1 MSAFCDVALVLGLTF
16 GGVCAEPVVNEPPTL
31 PADDPSVWALPA
43 PPPPVPAA
51 PAPAMPP
58 IIIREAVPV
67 PEPAPAPEAE
77 PLPEPE
83 PEPVPEPPAP
93 DPYRAAL
100 EAAWQRPVAQPASW
114 GAPAWQTASL
124 AMDGTGN
131 SLPSMAVPAA
141 INPLDLPVDDDDK
154 ADYEGPRR
162 TSTLP
167 VDNSRIITADRY
179 ITVIL
184 ETGINSQVGG
194 DETGTVI
201 VQSARDVYGY
211 HGRNILIPKGSRLI
225 CNYDPPKDM
234 GSSRLSIACE
244 RILIAGHRAEIRQLA
259 SPIGDIQGRQG
270 ATGDVERRFWE
281 RYGTAFMLTGISTA
295 VRYAAASTKSEDS
308 DGEVATAASEK
319 AAEELSTR
327 FGEISASVL
336 EETLSLQ
343 PIITIPQGTRLQ
355 IRPAT
360 DWYIANVE

>member
-16 GGVCAEPVVNEPPTL
+16 GGVCAEPVINEPPTL

-43 PPPPVPAA
+43 PPPPAPLA
-51 PAPAMPP
+51 PAPLMPP
-58 IIIREAVPV
+58 IIIKEAKPEQ
-67 PEPAPAPEAE
+67 EPAPATAPD
-77 PLPEPE
+77 PQ
-83 PEPVPEPPAP
+83 PEPVSEPPAP
-93 DPYRAAL
+93 DPYRTAL
-100 EAAWQRPVAQPASW
+100 EAVWQHRVSLSSNW
-114 GAPAWQTASL
+114 GTPAWQSDAMPGFSRNTALPDMSAPA
-124 AMDGTGN
+124 AMD
-131 SLPSMAVPAA
+131 
-141 INPLDLPVDDDDK
+141 PLDLPANEDEK
-154 ADYEGPRR
+154 ADYQGPRR

-194 DETGTVI
+194 DATGTVI

-211 HGRNILIPKGSRLI
+211 HGRNVLIPKGSRLI
-225 CNYDPPKDM
+225 CNYDPPEDM
-234 GSSRLSIACE
+234 GSSRLSISCE

-270 ATGDVERRFWE
+270 AAGDVDRRFWE

>member
-1 MSAFCDVALVLGLTF
+1 MSAFCDIALVLGLTF
-16 GGVCAEPVVNEPPTL
+16 NGICAEPKINEPPTL
-31 PADDPSVWALPA
+31 PPDDPSVWALPA
-43 PPPPVPAA
+43 PPPPAPAA

-58 IIIREAVPV
+58 IIIKEAK
-67 PEPAPAPEAE
+67 PEPQPQPAPAPE
-77 PLPEPE
+77 PEPAPQ
-83 PEPVPEPPAP
+83 PEPVPEAPAP
-93 DPYRAAL
+93 DPYRTAL
-100 EAAWQRPVAQPASW
+100 QAAWQHRVSLPSDW
-114 GAPAWQTASL
+114 GDPAWQSGDMRASAHHSPL
-124 AMDGTGN
+124 PGMTVPSAMD
-131 SLPSMAVPAA
+131 
-141 INPLDLPVDDDDK
+141 PLDLPANEDQK

-167 VDNSRIITADRY
+167 VDNSRILTADRY

-194 DETGTVI
+194 DATGTVI

-211 HGRNILIPKGSRLI
+211 HGRNVLIPKGSRLI

-234 GSSRLSIACE
+234 GSSRLAIACE

-259 SPIGDIQGRQG
+259 SPLGDIQGRQG
-270 ATGDVERRFWE
+270 VAGEVDRRFWE

-295 VRYAAASTKSEDS
+295 VRYAAATTKSEKS
-308 DGEVATAASEK
+308 EGEVATAAAEK

-360 DWYIANVE
+360 DWYIAKVE

>member
-16 GGVCAEPVVNEPPTL
+16 GGVCTEPVVNEPPTL

-43 PPPPVPAA
+43 PPPPAPVA
-51 PAPAMPP
+51 PAPTMPP
-58 IIIREAVPV
+58 IIIKEAKPE
-67 PEPAPAPEAE
+67 PEPAPAPE
-77 PLPEPE
+77 PVPQ
-83 PEPVPEPPAP
+83 PEPVAEAPAP
-93 DPYRAAL
+93 DPYRMAL
-100 EAAWQRPVAQPASW
+100 EAAWQHRVSLSSDW
-114 GAPAWQTASL
+114 GTPAWQSSEMAGGSDHAVLPGMATPSSL
-124 AMDGTGN
+124 D
-131 SLPSMAVPAA
+131 
-141 INPLDLPVDDDDK
+141 PLDLPVRDDEK

-194 DETGTVI
+194 DATGTVI

-211 HGRNILIPKGSRLI
+211 HGRNVLIPKGSRLI

-259 SPIGDIQGRQG
+259 SPISDIQGRQG
-270 ATGDVERRFWE
+270 AAGEVDRRFWE

-295 VRYAAASTKSEDS
+295 VRYAAATTKSEES
-308 DGEVATAASEK
+308 DGEVATAAAEK

>member
-16 GGVCAEPVVNEPPTL
+16 GGVCAEPVVNAPPTL

-43 PPPPVPAA
+43 PPPPAPPALA
-51 PAPAMPP
+51 PSMPP
-58 IIIREAVPV
+58 IIIKDAK
-67 PEPAPAPEAE
+67 PEPQPE
-77 PLPEPE
+77 PVLKVEPE

-93 DPYRAAL
+93 DPYRTAL
-100 EAAWQRPVAQPASW
+100 EAAWQHRVYMSSGW
-114 GAPAWQTASL
+114 GAPAWQSGDMARLSGKASL
-124 AMDGTGN
+124 PGMTAPAAMD
-131 SLPSMAVPAA
+131 
-141 INPLDLPVDDDDK
+141 PLDLPVGENDK

-194 DETGTVI
+194 DATGTVI

-211 HGRNILIPKGSRLI
+211 HGRNVLIPKGSRLI
-225 CNYDPPKDM
+225 CNYDPPEDM
-234 GSSRLSIACE
+234 GSSRLSISCE

-259 SPIGDIQGRQG
+259 SPLGDMQGRQG
-270 ATGDVERRFWE
+270 ASGDVERRFWE

-327 FGEISASVL
+327 FGEISANVL